1 MISEYL
7 TKKEEVKLESE
18 VERENKKLRETI
30 RYNACQAEKD
40 SRTIV
45 NLNLKQRETIFK
57 LAKEV
62 RLTDELKWTNK
73 DQREENIR
81 EKHKLYVQLDNEE
94 KANEILKNLTVELKK
109 ENRLLKNK
117 IEFIESKSKEVSNGT
132 TRG

>member
-62 RLTDELKWTNK
+62 RLTD
-73 DQREENIR
+73 
-81 EKHKLYVQLDNEE
+81 
-94 KANEILKNLTVELKK
+94 
-109 ENRLLKNK
+109 
-117 IEFIESKSKEVSNGT
+117 
-132 TRG
+132 